1 MVEIIS
7 KGTKMLNQKELFNKA
22 MGRLLTLYKDSPAQ
36 LEAIQNTATVVSA
49 LMEETITNTA
59 AYTKTP
65 ELNLFS
71 DKRPQAGTGTMSNK
85 PSEKEA
91 PVEISAE
98 QLNTV
103 KELMMKWVKADP
115 VAFKQFLTKELEP
128 ALKEVIEK
136 RYAGAVDDPNKT
148 FEDEVS
154 GKLDERI
161 DDKKSKED
169 AKEEKK
175 AEHIAKA
182 EEYEKK
188 NEDMDKAKEA
198 EKAQYSSL
206 SKNTGGLLSDEEYE
220 KALNKKSMADN
231 VKEKA
236 GKFKNW
242 LASKAHRLKAKLTEA
257 VESKDAAKLEAVRAE
272 MLEFKSLCEAAGY
285 SVDEV
290 LMG

>member
-7 KGTKMLNQKELFNKA
+7 KGTKMLTQKELFNNA

-36 LEAIQNTATVVSA
+36 LEAVQNTATVASA
-49 LMEETITNTA
+49 LMEDWTERSIGSMTQAPEINRFGGAKGEYKKQSNT
-59 AYTKTP
+59 
-65 ELNLFS
+65 
-71 DKRPQAGTGTMSNK
+71 
-85 PSEKEA
+85 PSTKEA

-115 VAFKQFLTKELEP
+115 VAFKKFLTNELEP

-136 RYAGAVDDPNKT
+136 RYAGAVDDPNKS

-154 GKLDERI
+154 GKLDKRVDDQKAKE
-161 DDKKSKED
+161 DKK
-169 AKEEKK
+169 A
-175 AEHIAKA
+175 AEIAKA

-188 NEDMDKAKEA
+188 NEDMDKAKDA

-220 KALNKKSMADN
+220 KALNKKSVADN

-290 LMG
+290 LIG

>member
-1 MVEIIS
+1 
-7 KGTKMLNQKELFNKA
+7 MLTQKELFNNA
-22 MGRLLTLYKDSPAQ
+22 MGRLLRVYQNNPVQ
-36 LEAIQNTATVVSA
+36 LEAVQNTAKVASA
-49 LMEETITNTA
+49 LMEMVVTDPSTYEKPYA
-59 AYTKTP
+59 G
-65 ELNLFS
+65 S
-71 DKRPQAGTGTMSNK
+71 DKRAQAGKGQMSNT
-85 PSEKEA
+85 PSEKEP
-91 PVEISAE
+91 PVKISPR
-98 QLNTV
+98 QVTTV
-103 KELMMKWVKADP
+103 KRLLIQWVNADP

-136 RYAGAVDDPNKT
+136 RYAGAVDDPNKA

-161 DDKKSKED
+161 DDKKSKEA
-169 AKEEKK
+169 AKEAKK
-175 AEHIAKA
+175 DEHIAKA

-188 NEDMDKAKEA
+188 NADMDKAKEA

-206 SKNTGGLLSDEEYE
+206 SKNSGGLLSDEEYE
-220 KALNKKSMADN
+220 QALNKKSLASN

-272 MLEFKSLCEAAGY
+272 MLEFKSLCEAAGF

>member
-1 MVEIIS
+1 
-7 KGTKMLNQKELFNKA
+7 MLNQKELFNNA

-36 LEAIQNTATVVSA
+36 LEAVQNTAKVASA
-49 LMEETITNTA
+49 LMETWTERSIGSMTQAPEINTFGGA
-59 AYTKTP
+59 KG
-65 ELNLFS
+65 EV
-71 DKRPQAGTGTMSNK
+71 KKQSNK
-85 PSEKEA
+85 PSTKEA
-91 PVEISAE
+91 PVEISDE

-115 VAFKQFLTKELEP
+115 VAFKKFLTNELEP

-136 RYAGAVDDPNKT
+136 RYAGAVDDPKKS

-154 GKLDERI
+154 GKLDKRI
-161 DDKKSKED
+161 DDKK

-175 AEHIAKA
+175 AEEIAKA

-220 KALNKKSMADN
+220 QALNKKSVADN

-242 LASKAHRLKAKLTEA
+242 LASKAHRLKAKFTEA

-285 SVDEV
+285 NVDEV

>member
-1 MVEIIS
+1 
-7 KGTKMLNQKELFNKA
+7 MLNQKELFNNA
-22 MGRLLTLYKDSPAQ
+22 MGRLLRVYQNNPAQ
-36 LEAIQNTATVVSA
+36 LEAVQNAAKVATA

-65 ELNLFS
+65 ELNTFS
-71 DKRPQAGTGTMSNK
+71 EKRAQAGTGTMSNK
-85 PSEKEA
+85 PSEKEP
-91 PVEISAE
+91 PVKISPR
-98 QLNTV
+98 QVTTV
-103 KELMMKWVKADP
+103 KRLLIQWVNADP

-136 RYAGAVDDPNKT
+136 RYAGAVDDPNKA
-148 FEDEVS
+148 FDDEVS

-161 DDKKSKED
+161 DDKK
-169 AKEEKK
+169 AKEAKK

-188 NEDMDKAKEA
+188 NADMDKAKEA
-198 EKAQYSSL
+198 EKAQYASL
-206 SKNTGGLLSDEEYE
+206 SKNSGGLLSDDEYE
-220 KALNKKSMADN
+220 KALNKKSLADN
-231 VKEKA
+231 VKEKT

-257 VESKDAAKLEAVRAE
+257 VESKDAVKLEAVRAE

-285 SVDEV
+285 SVDEI